1 MYTDIINV
9 SDLTGNRIFQRKKW
23 NLRGEQ
29 EFQERAPGWTD
40 EEVDESGE
48 GEEKEEYGRGEKVG
62 GGGLE

>member
-1 MYTDIINV
+1 ME
-9 SDLTGNRIFQRKKW
+9 SW
-23 NLRGEQ
+23 GEQ

-40 EEVDESGE
+40 EEVDELGE

>member
-1 MYTDIINV
+1 ME
-9 SDLTGNRIFQRKKW
+9 SS
-23 NLRGEQ
+23 GEQ

-48 GEEKEEYGRGEKVG
+48 GEEKEGYGRGEKVG